1 MKMTTDDVVSRR
13 IASNSAARLGSTG
26 LERPTLDE
34 RMAPWGV
41 AIFGADLLIC
51 GATRRSWRRVG
62 LVVGGVGLLA
72 CSALGFCS
80 VPSSNAIAGDGG
92 PRYVATCMSRTAA
105 RCRTVNPCRVYRCRH
120 LQARAAARFAQEA
133 AMEKRAREVMT
144 RRVARRQRRST

>member
-1 MKMTTDDVVSRR
+1 MKMTTDDVVHVASPRTLQRVWDRR
-13 IASNSAARLGSTG
+13 GSSA
-26 LERPTLDE
+26 PTLDE

-80 VPSSNAIAGDGG
+80 EPSSNAIAGDDG
-92 PRYVATCMSRTAA
+92 A
-105 RCRTVNPCRVYRCRH
+105 R
-120 LQARAAARFAQEA
+120 
-133 AMEKRAREVMT
+133 
-144 RRVARRQRRST
+144 